1 MTNITK
7 LPDRPVREWKV
18 FEDGIYQF
26 MRANGASEDAI
37 QYVCARLRPAFM
49 KVAADNGLMLVAKTP
64 EEILQAVNAYFH
76 KVTAGLLDE
85 MAALALENYHLG
97 GGE

>member
-18 FEDGIYQF
+18 FEGGISEF
-26 MRANGASEDAI
+26 MRAKGASEDAI
-37 QYVCARLRPAFM
+37 QHVCARLRPAFM
-49 KVAADNGLMLVAKTP
+49 KVAADNGKEIEAETG
-64 EEILQAVNAYFH
+64 EEAVQAVNAYFH

>member
-18 FEDGIYQF
+18 FEDGISRF
-26 MRANGASEDAI
+26 MRAKGASEEAI
-37 QYVCARLRPAFM
+37 QHVCARIRPAFM

-76 KVTAGLLDE
+76 QVTAGLLEE
-85 MAALALENYHLG
+85 MAALAVENYHLG

>member
-18 FEDGIYQF
+18 FEDGIFQF
-26 MRANGASEDAI
+26 MRANVASEDEV
-37 QYVCARLRPAFM
+37 QHVCARIRPAFM
-49 KVAADNGLMLVAKTP
+49 RLAADNGLMVEAKTP
-64 EEILQAVNAYFH
+64 EEAVQAVNAYFH

-85 MAALALENYHLG
+85 LAALALENYHLG
-97 GGE
+97 GGK